1 MKKVLS
7 LTLALVL
14 CGALVL
20 AGCSGAGSSKPAEAA
35 GPDVSGLITGR
46 WISAESNG
54 KSIPTNSK
62 IALNVV
68 SDTKAYLTAWI
79 VTEPGATPHW
89 ISRAETEVVID
100 GSRISFT
107 AHTEDNDTYIGEY
120 TVTTID
126 GSGFTANYK
135 GTLTVDGKEI
145 SLGDEESVRFVKV
158 SDDFSNALVGTW
170 EGHSTGGVAES
181 DDGQNHRWEYRGDGT
196 YTYYVKDGENWTASA
211 NTLNEYFTDGNLLC
225 TRWIDNGKDN
235 REWWEIAIDGNDM
248 NWTALRSG
256 EDGSSFTVTFE
267 MTKI

>member
-14 CGALVL
+14 CGALIL
-20 AGCSGAGSSKPAEAA
+20 TGCSGAGSSKPAEAA
-35 GPDVSGLITGR
+35 EASGPNVSGLITGR

-62 IALNVV
+62 IVLNVV
-68 SDTKAYLTAWI
+68 SDTKAYMTAWI
-79 VTEPGATPHW
+79 ETEPGSEPHW

-100 GSRISFT
+100 GSRISFK
-107 AHTEDNDTYIGEY
+107 AHTEDNYTYTGEY
-120 TVTTID
+120 IVTAI
-126 GSGFTANYK
+126 
-135 GTLTVDGKEI
+135 
-145 SLGDEESVRFVKV
+145 
-158 SDDFSNALVGTW
+158 
-170 EGHSTGGVAES
+170 
-181 DDGQNHRWEYRGDGT
+181 DGT

-256 EDGSSFTVTFE
+256 EDSSSFTVTFE
-267 MTKI
+267 MTKIITF